1 MSPSFWLKAGTRCTI
16 CAMTDSINVDPAEL
30 EKFSSLAHHWWDL
43 NSEFKPLHMIN
54 PLRLAW
60 IDEYAALQGK
70 DVLDVGCGGGILAD
84 SMACK
89 GAKVMGIDLAT
100 KSLRVAQLHALETG
114 TPSIQYREVAVEAL
128 AQECP
133 ASFDVVTCM
142 EMLEHVPDPASVVRA
157 CATLVKP
164 GGWVFFSTINRN
176 PKSYALAIVAAEYV
190 LKMLPQGTHEFDKF
204 IRPSELAAFCREAG
218 LVVKHSKGLQH
229 NPLTGRYWLNDDC
242 SVNYMIA
249 TQRPA

>member
-1 MSPSFWLKAGTRCTI
+1 
-16 CAMTDSINVDPAEL
+16 
-30 EKFSSLAHHWWDL
+30 
-43 NSEFKPLHMIN
+43 
-54 PLRLAW
+54 
-60 IDEYAALQGK
+60 
-70 DVLDVGCGGGILAD
+70 
-84 SMACK
+84 
-89 GAKVMGIDLAT
+89 
-100 KSLRVAQLHALETG
+100 
-114 TPSIQYREVAVEAL
+114 
-128 AQECP
+128 
-133 ASFDVVTCM
+133 M

-249 TQRPA
+249 TQRPF

>member
-60 IDEYAALQGK
+60 IDEYAALQDK

-84 SMACK
+84 SMARK

-133 ASFDVVTCM
+133 ASFNVVTCM

-164 GGWVFFSTINRN
+164 GGWVLVKVKPFPFILLSVTPSMNQ
-176 PKSYALAIVAAEYV
+176 PK
-190 LKMLPQGTHEFDKF
+190 
-204 IRPSELAAFCREAG
+204 
-218 LVVKHSKGLQH
+218 
-229 NPLTGRYWLNDDC
+229 
-242 SVNYMIA
+242 
-249 TQRPA
+249 